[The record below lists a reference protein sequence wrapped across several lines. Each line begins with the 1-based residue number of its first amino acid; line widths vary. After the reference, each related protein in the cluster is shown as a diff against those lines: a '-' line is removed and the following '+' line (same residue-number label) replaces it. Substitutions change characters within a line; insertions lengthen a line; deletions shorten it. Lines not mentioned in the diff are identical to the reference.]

1 MLPPWSPGLAAA
13 GALPNTNGVVEA
25 EEAVKAELFRVG
37 AGQAHKTQ
45 TFRKVM
51 SNTAEVRML
60 LFAAAPLYLALSTP
74 C

>member
-1 MLPPWSPGLAAA
+1 M
-13 GALPNTNGVVEA
+13 VEA
-25 EEAVKAELFRVG
+25 EEAVKAEPFRVS

-45 TFRKVM
+45 TFQKVM

>member
-1 MLPPWSPGLAAA
+1 MLPPWSP
-13 GALPNTNGVVEA
+13 GVVEA
-25 EEAVKAELFRVG
+25 EEAVKAEPFRVS

-60 LFAAAPLYLALSTP
+60 RFAAAPLYLAFSTP